1 VTAHA
6 IADAGATRTFVQ
18 IPTDVARPAVPA
30 YQAGACAASLT
41 IVDDVAATEAQARLL
56 AAIAGLLQRYTQ
68 QAETGFDLFVERQ
81 PGVWGRRPLQ
91 TPLSSDASLERA
103 IAQMAGA
110 IAGAVAESD
119 GAPRGAPTSNIAV
132 SLWDGDVPTDG
143 PTLASA
149 LGAGSAPGAT
159 YDLHFVVSRRGPPTR
174 IALLYNAFLLRSTT
188 ASRLLAN
195 VATLFVGLQ
204 TRPAAALRQLPVL
217 SADEEKTIKVAWDS
231 GRALY
236 ADLPVHRLFERLA
249 REQPEALA
257 AVCKDRR
264 ITYGELEA
272 ASNRLAHF
280 LLSRGCGEPL
290 THVAV
295 CVKPSIDILI
305 SILAIFK
312 CGAIYVPIDPT
323 HPAALIAS
331 ILEEV
336 QPRLVLTQTAV
347 SEVASPDRFTHF
359 CFDRDWPL
367 VDAQPVDTT
376 QPPNAPVTLAHRS
389 HVFYTSGTT
398 GKPKGVV
405 ALHRNV
411 AHFINVAQQR
421 FGFNRSD
428 AFVSM
433 ARYTFSISFFE
444 LLFPLCCGGSVR
456 LIERETV
463 LDPPRLTEVLKDVTV
478 LHAGPSLLSTLIK
491 FVRDNPVVSP
501 SFERIRHVSTGGDLV
516 PAHVLE
522 QMKPVFRNAEIFV
535 IYGCTENNCMG
546 TYYFAD
552 RARKVDKS
560 YVGKPFP
567 DVLVR
572 ILDPDDNL
580 VPIGAVGDI
589 CFSGKGV
596 VEGYLNRPEL
606 NAQKFTVIDGDRY
619 YHTGDMGRLDDE
631 GNIEILGRRDF
642 QIQLRGIRI
651 ELGGIE
657 NAVRELGLATHCALV
672 VKKLDEQDMRL
683 VAFVVNPRVKTV
695 AELRKELGRQLPDYM
710 LPQAMVVL
718 DALPVT
724 RNNKL
729 DRAKLQELPW
739 QPPSG
744 SQSGSKAGEKILAGG
759 PDRTPAEI
767 VIADAFAAALGLKG
781 VGLDDDFFDL
791 GGQSL
796 LAVTVTQAI
805 ENKLGVQLPSGAIF
819 EHKTVRALAAH
830 AQSSFK
836 SEPRA
841 IRLSGDDSGLPLFL
855 LLGVHIYRPLAQRL
869 PPEYATYA
877 VYSARELTLFGP
889 SDERRPSVPDLARD
903 YVEIIRRQQ
912 EHGPYRIAGFSFG
925 GVLAFEVAR
934 QLRERGDETIF
945 VGLLDTMLPQ
955 PRGWRRHV
963 GQLNRFATITHDKRK
978 LVVTRKLRRL
988 VERRVTVKGAAAFVV
1003 HEEDS
1008 ELGRL
1013 ERQRAKVYD
1022 AATGVYLHQI
1032 EPFDGLVTLF
1042 TANRRLDEDPLQDPS
1057 CGWESYTPKL
1067 EVRALDADH
1076 ADLLTRDTAVARL
1089 ALLLGRS
1096 LKRADALFSFRTSAQ

>member
-1 VTAHA
+1 MAE
-6 IADAGATRTFVQ
+6 AGATRTFVQ
-18 IPTDVARPAVPA
+18 IPTDVPRPAVPT
-30 YQAGACAASLT
+30 YEAGACEAAVT
-41 IVDDVAATEAQARLL
+41 IVDDVAADGAQARLL

-68 QAETGFDLFVERQ
+68 QAEIGLDLFVERQ
-81 PGVWGRRPLQ
+81 PGAWAHRALL
-91 TPLSSDASLERA
+91 TPLSAEGSLEST
-103 IAQMAGA
+103 IHQMAGEMA
-110 IAGAVAESD
+110 AATAAQAEST
-119 GAPRGAPTSNIAV
+119 GARRGEATSNIAV
-132 SLWDGDVPTDG
+132 SLWDGEVPTNC

-149 LGAGSAPGAT
+149 LGAGGVPGST
-159 YDLHFVVSRRGPPTR
+159 YDLHFILSRRGQPTR
-174 IALLYNAFLLRSTT
+174 LALLYNALLIRPTT
-188 ASRLLAN
+188 AARLLAN

-204 TRPAAALRQLPVL
+204 TRPAAALRQLPLL
-217 SADEEKTIKVAWDS
+217 SAEEEKTIKVAWDS

-236 ADLPVHRLFERLA
+236 PDLPVHRLFERLA
-249 REQPEALA
+249 REQPDAVA
-257 AVCKDRR
+257 AICKDRR

-280 LLSRGCGEPL
+280 LLARGCAEPL
-290 THVAV
+290 SHVAV

-323 HPAALIAS
+323 HPAALIAT

-359 CFDRDWPL
+359 CFDRDWAL
-367 VDAQPVDTT
+367 VEAQPLDTM
-376 QPPNAPVTLAHRS
+376 QPPNVPVTLAHRS

-421 FGFNRSD
+421 FGFNRTD

-444 LLFPLCCGGSVR
+444 LLFPLCCGGNVR

-478 LHAGPSLLSTLIK
+478 LHAGPSLLGTLIK
-491 FVRDNPVVSP
+491 FVRDNPAVSP
-501 SFERIRHVSTGGDLV
+501 AFERIRHVSTGGDLV
-516 PAHVLE
+516 PAHVIEL
-522 QMKPVFRNAEIFV
+522 MKPVFRNAEIFV

-567 DVLVR
+567 DVKVR

-580 VPIGAVGDI
+580 VPIGTVGDI

-657 NAVRELGLATHCALV
+657 NAVRELGLATQCALV

-683 VAFVVNPRVKTV
+683 VAFVANPRVKTI

-739 QPPSG
+739 QSQPAAKRSEKTAEKVPGG
-744 SQSGSKAGEKILAGG
+744 S
-759 PDRTPAEI
+759 DRTPTEI
-767 VIADAFAAALGLKG
+767 LISDAFATALGVKD

-830 AQSSFK
+830 TQSSFK

-855 LLGVHIYRPLAQRL
+855 LLGVHIYRPLAQSL
-869 PPEYATYA
+869 PPEYSTYA
-877 VYSARELTLFGP
+877 VYSARELTMFGP
-889 SDERRPSVPDLARD
+889 TEERRPSVPDLARD

-912 EHGPYRIAGFSFG
+912 ARGPYRIAGFSFG

-945 VGLLDTMLPQ
+945 VGLLDTMLPE
-955 PRGWRRHV
+955 PRGWRRYT
-963 GQLNRFATITHDKRK
+963 GQLNRFAAITHEKRK
-978 LVVTRKLRRL
+978 QV
-988 VERRVTVKGAAAFVV
+988 VERRVRRLIQRKVTVKGAAAFVV
-1003 HEEDS
+1003 HEEDT
-1008 ELGRL
+1008 ELGKL
-1013 ERQRAKVYD
+1013 ERQRAAVYD
-1022 AATGVYLHQI
+1022 AATGVYLHHI
-1032 EPFDGLVTLF
+1032 EPYDGLVTLF
-1042 TANRRLDEDPLQDPS
+1042 TASRRLDEDPLQDPS

-1076 ADLLTRDTAVARL
+1076 ADLLTRETAVARL

-1096 LKRADALFSFRTSAQ
+1096 LKRADALFAFRTSAQ